1 LGRWSSRIPTEFHVF
16 RRTQDPGLRKQRFAY
31 RTIAFFGRSSQ
42 IVQLR
47 YLLVTQMSSPTTPKS
62 KLLGLGCSH
71 FARRYYGNRISFS
84 SCGYLDVSVPRV
96 FLQLSYE
103 FT

>member
-1 LGRWSSRIPTEFHVF
+1 MNPKWPQEKFKLSG
-16 RRTQDPGLRKQRFAY
+16 AY
-31 RTIAFFGRSSQ
+31 RTIAFSGRSSQ

-47 YLLVTQMSSPTTPKS
+47 YFLVTQMSSPTTPKS

-84 SCGYLDVSVPRV
+84 SYGYLDVSVPRV